1 MHSFL
6 FCFVLGVGF
15 FLFFVFLF
23 GGGGVVKSKKIE
35 ALVTAGE
42 CCWMRKIIAYCFALH
57 SCAVTME
64 IACFYLYGKQ
74 HGNDILTIQH
84 LV

>member
-1 MHSFL
+1 MHSFFVL
-6 FCFVLGVGF
+6 FCSGVFCF
-15 FLFFVFLF
+15 FW
-23 GGGGVVKSKKIE
+23 GGVAKNKKIE

-57 SCAVTME
+57 SCAVTMK
-64 IACFYLYGKQ
+64 IARFYLYGKQ